1 MTLSLLCFTG
11 NALLLRQ
18 ATVAHG
24 ADAWLAL
31 LFRAVGGMGVV
42 VLLWKR
48 GMEVEFRRA
57 LTVPMLVSRGVV
69 GGVST
74 AAYYITIGPL
84 GPGKATLISFTWVI
98 WAAIMAAYFLREAL
112 SPVKILGIAVA
123 IGGLAL
129 LTGVDREA
137 MGHLGRHELIGIGGA
152 LLAALAVIAVRQ
164 LTRTQTSATIFTS
177 QCVYAA
183 VIAMPFVVLRWR
195 APDAV
200 GVALLCGAAA
210 FAAVGQLSMTE
221 GFRKLTVSEG
231 GAFQVVTPVLIT
243 LASVAVFAEPFTLA
257 QAGGAGLIP
266 AGCYLTAV
274 LGSRKKPELR
284 AP

>member
-24 ADAWLAL
+24 TDAWLAL
-31 LFRAVGGMGVV
+31 LFRALGGIIVV
-42 VLLWKR
+42 LLLWKR
-48 GMEVEFRRA
+48 GMKVEFRRA

-74 AAYYITIGPL
+74 AAYYVTIGPL

-98 WAAIMAAYFLREAL
+98 WAAIMAAYLLGETL
-112 SPVKILGIAVA
+112 SPVKIIGIAVA

-183 VIAMPFVVLRWR
+183 VIAMPFVLLRWHT
-195 APDAV
+195 PDGV

-210 FAAVGQLSMTE
+210 LAAVGQLSMTE
-221 GFRKLTVSEG
+221 GFRNLTVSEG

-257 QAGGAGLIP
+257 QGAGAALIP
-266 AGCYLTAV
+266 IGCYLAAV
-274 LGSRKKPELR
+274 LGSRNKPV
-284 AP
+284 P

>member
-1 MTLSLLCFTG
+1 MTLSLFCFTG

-31 LFRAVGGMGVV
+31 LFRAVGGVGV
-42 VLLWKR
+42 VLLLWRK
-48 GMEVEFRRA
+48 GVKVEFRRA
-57 LTVPMLVSRGVV
+57 LTVPMLVSRGVL

-74 AAYYITIGPL
+74 AAYYVTIGPL
-84 GPGKATLISFTWVI
+84 GPGKATLIGFTWVI
-98 WAAIMAAYFLREAL
+98 WSAIMAAYILHEAL
-112 SPVKILGIAVA
+112 SPVKIFGIAVA

-177 QCVYAA
+177 QCVYAGVLA
-183 VIAMPFVVLRWR
+183 APFVVLRWQT
-195 APDAV
+195 PDSV
-200 GVALLCGAAA
+200 GVALLIAAA
-210 FAAVGQLSMTE
+210 ALAAIGQLAMTE
-221 GFRKLTVSEG
+221 GFRKLTVSVG
-231 GAFQVVTPVLIT
+231 GAFHVVTPLLIT
-243 LASVAVFAEPFTLA
+243 LASVAVFAEPFTRA
-257 QAGGAGLIP
+257 QAAGALLILT
-266 AGCYLTAV
+266 GCYLTTV
-274 LGSRKKPELR
+274 LGSRFKS
-284 AP
+284 AS